1 MTGAIYSTG
10 AIGYD
15 EFFGQVT
22 RLFILALMETAQLRE
37 GQAVLDVATGTGVAA
52 EGAVAGRPIWVGDR
66 WGCFA
71 QHAGRRS

>member
-1 MTGAIYSTG
+1 MTGAIYNTG

-52 EGAVAGRPIWVGDR
+52 EGAVAVGPSGSVIGGDVSPNMLDV
-66 WGCFA
+66 A
-71 QHAGRRS
+71 